1 MSSLAAYASY
11 FEPDTRYNARA
22 SADEDATAHTDRK
35 EERDVKDVIRML
47 HTNYAEEATPSL
59 AARAPAVE
67 PAVAPAVAP
76 APAPAAA
83 PIEKY
88 EAALEGFA
96 QPEHE
101 FAPLW
106 PDELEAR
113 AGAGAGSTAGAR
125 DVRRL
130 LNKMDHILHLIE
142 DSNTGTNVTEELI
155 LYCFLGIFV
164 IFLVDSFLHAG
175 KTYHR

>member
-1 MSSLAAYASY
+1 MSLSAYASY
-11 FEPDTRYNARA
+11 FEPEPDGRYTRANK
-22 SADEDATAHTDRK
+22 EDAPAR

-47 HTNYAEEATPSL
+47 HANHAEEEAPSK
-59 AARAPAVE
+59 
-67 PAVAPAVAP
+67 AP
-76 APAPAAA
+76 APAPTPA
-83 PIEKY
+83 PASAPAERY
-88 EAALEGFA
+88 EEALEGFVSE
-96 QPEHE
+96 QD

-106 PDELEAR
+106 PNDEEAH
-113 AGAGAGSTAGAR
+113 AGAPTGAGAR

-130 LNKMDHILHLIE
+130 LNKMDHVLHLIE
-142 DSNTGTNVTEELI
+142 DSRAGTNVTEELI

>member
-11 FEPDTRYNARA
+11 FEPDTRYNK
-22 SADEDATAHTDRK
+22 TK
-35 EERDVKDVIRML
+35 EESHVEDTRTPTEEGDVKDVIRML
-47 HTNYAEEATPSL
+47 HTAYADETSASQ
-59 AARAPAVE
+59 
-67 PAVAPAVAP
+67 VAPVQAQPVQAQPAQEVPAQEAP
-76 APAPAAA
+76 APHF
-83 PIEKY
+83 ERY
-88 EAALEGFA
+88 EEALEGFA
-96 QPEHE
+96 QPEHDG

-106 PDELEAR
+106 PEDQDTK
-113 AGAGAGSTAGAR
+113 GAGAGAR

-142 DSNTGTNVTEELI
+142 DNHAGTNVTEELI

-164 IFLVDSFLHAG
+164 IFLVDAFLHAG